1 MISINNIS
9 KSFGNKTIINNLS
22 LTIYEGEITF
32 IVGSSGAGKSTLL
45 NLIGGLD
52 TVSSGEISY
61 NGKNISDNLNEYR
74 AEHVGFVFQEYN
86 LITGMSVKDNIKLGL
101 YYCDK
106 EESIAEID
114 EQLKNLC
121 VKDVNQTVE
130 TLSGGEKQR
139 AAIVRTVCKNSNII
153 LADEPSGNLDSENA
167 ENVFELL
174 SGLKNNRHIIIVTHD
189 MEKANKYGD
198 RIITIK
204 DGRIEEDYRSSEKTD
219 FEKEVKSRGKKGR
232 QNWKSVVMLGWN
244 SIKLRK
250 SRILSIALV
259 IALAISSIAMAIHFS
274 QSGNRVSQN
283 VNVNYLESDLIQLF
297 YPQTMNLGYK
307 ETPFEEKEVAH
318 IQNTYDL
325 KRIVPIYTEGNGSWF
340 FNHESVIKDAVIK
353 QIIVDD
359 FFEERVMSNEIEGDF
374 IAEED
379 EIILAEDIAE
389 ALFDGNCIGN
399 KISLNDG
406 AGNSIQFKIVGI
418 NHTVNAADEIY
429 SFVSSNQIKKLLEK
443 QIDAKIESNISLEK
457 YYTEMV
463 DMKTGFI
470 YGALKE
476 TQGTEKILYGKEPEQ
491 AEELVVSSELIQY
504 VFEGLGIEN
513 NYSKDD
519 ILNGAVSKDI
529 ITEIE
534 SQKLTINCNGL
545 FEVHI
550 CGVYQS
556 DEIELR
562 CSKHLLNDLRSLEPT
577 VLEVYAAN
585 TGSVTD
591 IIKDIEKNEE
601 YTAASQLESLKNN
614 VGMQTRFFE
623 ISIILLGTIMVIIS
637 ISMLASFSKI
647 SVMERKK
654 EIGIIKSLG
663 ASDRNVFLTLWFD
676 IAVISVAAMAL
687 ALWITKIF
695 MIILPDIMGDIAFIE
710 YTYPIKY
717 LLLIGVLFMAVI
729 TVYTM
734 VGMKKLVKKMPALL
748 LK

>member
-1 MISINNIS
+1 
-9 KSFGNKTIINNLS
+9 
-22 LTIYEGEITF
+22 
-32 IVGSSGAGKSTLL
+32 
-45 NLIGGLD
+45 
-52 TVSSGEISY
+52 
-61 NGKNISDNLNEYR
+61 
-74 AEHVGFVFQEYN
+74 
-86 LITGMSVKDNIKLGL
+86 
-101 YYCDK
+101 
-106 EESIAEID
+106 
-114 EQLKNLC
+114 
-121 VKDVNQTVE
+121 
-130 TLSGGEKQR
+130 
-139 AAIVRTVCKNSNII
+139 
-153 LADEPSGNLDSENA
+153 
-167 ENVFELL
+167 
-174 SGLKNNRHIIIVTHD
+174 
-189 MEKANKYGD
+189 
-198 RIITIK
+198 
-204 DGRIEEDYRSSEKTD
+204 
-219 FEKEVKSRGKKGR
+219 
-232 QNWKSVVMLGWN
+232 MLGWN

-250 SRILSIALV
+250 SRIVSIALV

-307 ETPFEEKEVAH
+307 ETPFEDKEITH
-318 IQNTYDL
+318 IQDTYDL
-325 KRIVPIYTEGNGSWF
+325 KRVVPIYTEGNGSWF
-340 FNHESVIKDAVIK
+340 FNSGSVIKDAVIK
-353 QIIVDD
+353 QVIIDD
-359 FFEERVMSNEIEGDF
+359 FFEERVLSNEIEGEF

-379 EIILAEDIAE
+379 EIIIAEDIAE
-389 ALFDGNCIGN
+389 ALFEGNCIGN

-418 NHTVNAADEIY
+418 NHTVNASDEIY

-476 TQGTEKILYGKEPEQ
+476 THGTENILYGKEPEQ
-491 AEELVVSSELIQY
+491 ADEIAVSSELIQY
-504 VFEGLGIEN
+504 VLEGLGIEH

-519 ILNGAVSKDI
+519 ILNGNISEDI
-529 ITEIE
+529 ITEIA
-534 SQKLTINCNGL
+534 SQRLAINCNGL

-562 CSKHLLNDLRSLEPT
+562 CSENLLIDMKSLEPT

-585 TGSVTD
+585 TGSVTG

-601 YTAASQLESLKNN
+601 YIAVSQLESLKNN

-623 ISIILLGTIMVIIS
+623 ISIVLLGTIMVIIS

-687 ALWITKIF
+687 SLLITKIF
-695 MIILPDIMGDIAFIE
+695 MMILPDIMANIAFIE
-710 YTYPIKY
+710 FTYPIEY
-717 LLLIGVLFMAVI
+717 LLLIGGLFMAVI
-729 TVYTM
+729 TIYTM
-734 VGMKKLVKKMPALL
+734 LGMKKLVKKMPALL

>member
-1 MISINNIS
+1 MISINGIS
-9 KSFGNKTIINNLS
+9 KKIGNKTIINNLS
-22 LTIYEGEITF
+22 LTIHEGEITF

-106 EESIAEID
+106 EEKIAEID
-114 EQLKNLC
+114 GQLQNLC
-121 VKDVNQTVE
+121 VKDINQTVE

-139 AAIVRTVCKNSNII
+139 AAIIRTVCKESDII
-153 LADEPSGNLDSENA
+153 LADEPSGNLDSVNA

-174 SGLKNNRHIIIVTHD
+174 SGLKRNRYIIIVTHD

-204 DGRIEEDYRSSEKTD
+204 DGRIEEDYRNSEAPYL
-219 FEKEVKSRGKKGR
+219 EKEVKYEGKKSAI
-232 QNWKSVVMLGWN
+232 NWKAVVMLGWN

-250 SRILSIALV
+250 SRIVSIALV
-259 IALAISSIAMAIHFS
+259 VALAISSIAMAIHFS

-307 ETPFEEKEVAH
+307 ETPFEDKEITH
-318 IQNTYDL
+318 IQDTYDL
-325 KRIVPIYTEGNGSWF
+325 KRVVPIYTEGNGSWF
-340 FNHESVIKDAVIK
+340 FNSGSVIKDAVIK
-353 QIIVDD
+353 QVIIDD
-359 FFEERVMSNEIEGDF
+359 FFEERVMSNEIEGEF

-379 EIILAEDIAE
+379 EIIIAEDIAE
-389 ALFDGNCIGN
+389 ALFEENCIGN

-418 NHTVNAADEIY
+418 NHTVNASDEIY

-476 TQGTEKILYGKEPEQ
+476 THGTENILYGKKPEQ
-491 AEELVVSSELIQY
+491 ADEIAVSSELIQY
-504 VFEGLGIEN
+504 VLEGLGIEH

-519 ILNGAVSKDI
+519 ILNGNISEDI
-529 ITEIE
+529 ITEIA
-534 SQKLTINCNGL
+534 SQRLAINCNGL

-562 CSKHLLNDLRSLEPT
+562 CSENLLIDMKSLEPT

-585 TGSVTD
+585 TGSVTG

-601 YTAASQLESLKNN
+601 YIAVSQLESLKNN

-623 ISIILLGTIMVIIS
+623 ISIVLLGTIMVIIS

-687 ALWITKIF
+687 SLLITKIF
-695 MIILPDIMGDIAFIE
+695 MMILPDIMANIAFIE
-710 YTYPIKY
+710 FTYPIEY
-717 LLLIGVLFMAVI
+717 LLLIGGLFMAVI
-729 TVYTM
+729 TIYTM
-734 VGMKKLVKKMPALL
+734 LGMKKLVKKMPALL